1 MNRLPLIR
9 LDDAARRALPILRRC
24 SLWGID
30 MSTALVA
37 TLRESIGY
45 LQDDGYHQTAR
56 LMAVAAD
63 EIERLNR
70 RVHALESGLRP
81 TDSLYGTTLTGNFS
95 ADRVD
100 PRRHHGR

>member
-1 MNRLPLIR
+1 
-9 LDDAARRALPILRRC
+9 
-24 SLWGID
+24 

-45 LQDDGYHQTAR
+45 LRDDGYHQTAR

-70 RVHALESGLRP
+70 RVHALESRSSPPPGRRR
-81 TDSLYGTTLTGNFS
+81 DSLGQNPTAER
-95 ADRVD
+95 ADTD
-100 PRRHHGR
+100 PRYHHG

>member
-1 MNRLPLIR
+1 
-9 LDDAARRALPILRRC
+9 
-24 SLWGID
+24 

>member
-1 MNRLPLIR
+1 
-9 LDDAARRALPILRRC
+9 
-24 SLWGID
+24 

-63 EIERLNR
+63 EIERLNQ
-70 RVHALESGLRP
+70 RVHALEAELQ
-81 TDSLYGTTLTGNFS
+81 TTEPLFGVAANGNLS
-95 ADRVD
+95 ADRAD

>member
-1 MNRLPLIR
+1 
-9 LDDAARRALPILRRC
+9 
-24 SLWGID
+24 

-70 RVHALESGLRP
+70 RVDVLESGLRP
-81 TDSLYGTTLTGNFS
+81 TDSLHGGSIGGNFS
-95 ADRVD
+95 ADHVD
-100 PRRHHGR
+100 PRRHHG

>member
-1 MNRLPLIR
+1 
-9 LDDAARRALPILRRC
+9 
-24 SLWGID
+24 

-45 LQDDGYHQTAR
+45 LRDDGYHQTAR

-70 RVHALESGLRP
+70 RVHALESREP
-81 TDSLYGTTLTGNFS
+81 PVFRRRDAVSGTLS
-95 ADRVD
+95 EDRAGVD
-100 PRRHHGR
+100 ARRHHGR

>member
-1 MNRLPLIR
+1 M
-9 LDDAARRALPILRRC
+9 PILRRC

-70 RVHALESGLRP
+70 RVQALESGLRP
-81 TDSLYGTTLTGNFS
+81 TDALYGVSVSGNIS

-100 PRRHHGR
+100 PRRHHG

>member
-1 MNRLPLIR
+1 M
-9 LDDAARRALPILRRC
+9 PILGRC

-30 MSTALVA
+30 MSTALAA

-81 TDSLYGTTLTGNFS
+81 TDSLYAAASVSGNFS
-95 ADRVD
+95 EDRVD
-100 PRRHHGR
+100 PRRHHG